1 MDYEKYLI
9 AKRNHHNAVSHL
21 QSLQN
26 KQRKA
31 LKQVKAYTVHLGQQ
45 ESKLQRINEQ
55 LAAAEEKLRLA
66 KEIYGPLRQEWKLLN
81 PKKGE
86 SR

>member
-1 MDYEKYLI
+1 MDYGKYLI
-9 AKRNHHNAVSHL
+9 AKRDHHNAVSHL

-31 LKQVKAYTVHLGQQ
+31 LKQVNAYTVHLHQQ

-66 KEIYGPLRQEWKLLN
+66 KEIYGPLRQEWKRLN
-81 PKKGE
+81 PQQGE
-86 SR
+86 KQ